1 MKKNKAL
8 QTLHIFKIF
17 TLLQLLVLKC

>member
-8 QTLHIFKIF
+8 QTLHI
-17 TLLQLLVLKC
+17 LKY